1 MFKLYILSVVA
12 VTPLF
17 AYLDPGTGSML
28 LYFIMGVF
36 ATVVYFLKG
45 IVYKIKTFFASE
57 TVDKNFRDLSGIDIL
72 FYSEGA
78 HYWNVF
84 LPIIE
89 ELERLQ
95 IHSAYYTSQDNDP
108 ALKTSF
114 KYLRTG
120 FVGKDLTA
128 FALLN
133 RIEVKMVVMTTPQ
146 LDIMHLKRS
155 KDVDTYV
162 HLVHSPTDAL
172 IYKKFAFDYFD
183 TVLCSGEHQIKSI
196 RALEEKRNLPNKLLL
211 ETGLTYYDVM
221 YRNRLEHQED
231 SNKKTVLIAPS
242 WGKNSMLTKYGSSP
256 IETLLNAGYT
266 VILRPHPQMYISQKE
281 LIEEIEKTLS
291 IYKNLTIDR
300 APSGEKSMAISN
312 ILLSD
317 FSGIIFDYFFIYE
330 KPIVLIDDEISKG
343 GLEAE
348 DVEHEVWEFKVFK
361 EITTSIYH
369 NNIDQLPEIMNATLN
384 QEISSRVEDLRKE
397 ALFNFPQAGEV
408 ATEQIL
414 TILKGKS

>member
-1 MFKLYILSVVA
+1 
-12 VTPLF
+12 
-17 AYLDPGTGSML
+17 
-28 LYFIMGVF
+28 
-36 ATVVYFLKG
+36 
-45 IVYKIKTFFASE
+45 
-57 TVDKNFRDLSGIDIL
+57 
-72 FYSEGA
+72 
-78 HYWNVF
+78 
-84 LPIIE
+84 
-89 ELERLQ
+89 
-95 IHSAYYTSQDNDP
+95 
-108 ALKTSF
+108 
-114 KYLRTG
+114 
-120 FVGKDLTA
+120 
-128 FALLN
+128 
-133 RIEVKMVVMTTPQ
+133 
-146 LDIMHLKRS
+146 
-155 KDVDTYV
+155 
-162 HLVHSPTDAL
+162 
-172 IYKKFAFDYFD
+172 
-183 TVLCSGEHQIKSI
+183 
-196 RALEEKRNLPNKLLL
+196 
-211 ETGLTYYDVM
+211 
-221 YRNRLEHQED
+221 
-231 SNKKTVLIAPS
+231 
-242 WGKNSMLTKYGSSP
+242 MLTKYGSSP